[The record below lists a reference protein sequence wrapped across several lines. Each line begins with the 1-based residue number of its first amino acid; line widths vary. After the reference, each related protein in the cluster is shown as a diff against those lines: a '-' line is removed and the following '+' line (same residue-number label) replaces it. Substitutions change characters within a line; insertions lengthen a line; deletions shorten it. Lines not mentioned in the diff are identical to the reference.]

1 MTPAVQY
8 VRASTG
14 LQSCSLEQQSLAN
27 AAYAAVRGLE
37 ILDTYCDDGVSGL
50 TLRARRGLQR
60 LLADALSPAR
70 RFEAI
75 LVYDV
80 SRWGRFQDIDE
91 GAHYEFLCRQAGVA
105 VHYCA
110 EPFENQGSP
119 EANLIKQVKRA
130 MAAEFSRAQS
140 ERIALGRR
148 HVVSKGFTVTPP
160 PFGLRRLAVDGQR
173 RRVGL
178 MQRGQAKASSALR
191 TVFTPGP
198 PDEVAS
204 VQAIFRLYAV
214 TGLSIRAIAA
224 ELNRKGARGP
234 SGTGWTIAQVKGVL
248 RQEAYAGVYVYGRSC
263 CRLGETRKTPPQQW
277 LRVDGAS
284 PAIVGRAL
292 FEQAKALLDARRWR
306 TDEELLADLRALLA
320 LEGRITC
327 ALVDAW
333 PYAAHSWTYKRRFG
347 SLGEACRL
355 IGHPSPRRR
364 S

>member
-27 AAYAAVRGLE
+27 AAYAATRGFQ
-37 ILDTYCDDGVSGL
+37 ILDTYSDDRVSGL

-110 EPFENQGSP
+110 EPFENEGSP
-119 EANLIKQVKRA
+119 EANLIKQLKRA

-140 ERIALGRR
+140 ERVTLGRR
-148 HVVSKGFTVTPP
+148 HVVSKGFTVSPP
-160 PFGLRRLAVDGQR
+160 PFGLRRLAVDRQGQPA
-173 RRVGL
+173 GL
-178 MQRGQAKASSALR
+178 MNRGEAKASSAHR
-191 TVFTPGP
+191 TIFAPGP
-198 PDEVAS
+198 PREVMT
-204 VQAIFRLYAV
+204 VQAIFRFYVV
-214 TGLSIRAIAA
+214 TGLSVRAIAN
-224 ELNRKGARGP
+224 ELNRQDAPSP
-234 SGTGWTIAQVKGVL
+234 SGAGWTASQVKGVL
-248 RQEAYAGVYVYGRSC
+248 RQEAYAGTYVYGRSR
-263 CRLGETRKTPPQQW
+263 CRLGKVRKTPPQQW
-277 LRVDGAS
+277 MRVEGAS

-292 FEQAKALLDARRWR
+292 FKQAGALLDARRWR
-306 TDEELLADLRALLA
+306 SDDELLNDLRELLAV
-320 LEGRITC
+320 EGRITC

-333 PYAAHSWTYKRRFG
+333 PYAACSWTYRRRFG
-347 SLGEACRL
+347 SLDEACRL
-355 IGHPSPRRR
+355 IGHPSTRGQT
-364 S
+364 

>member
-14 LQSCSLEQQSLAN
+14 LQSCSLEQQGLAN
-27 AAYAAVRGLE
+27 AAYAAVRGFQ
-37 ILDTYCDDGVSGL
+37 ILDTYSDDGVSGL

-110 EPFENQGSP
+110 EPFENEGSP

-140 ERIALGRR
+140 ERVALGRR
-148 HVVSKGFTVTPP
+148 YVVTKGFTDSPP
-160 PFGLRRLAVDGQR
+160 PFGLRRLAVDRER
-173 RRVGL
+173 RPVGL
-178 MQRGQAKASSALR
+178 MHRGEAKASSAHR
-191 TVFTPGP
+191 TVFAPGP
-198 PDEVAS
+198 PGEVAI

-214 TGLSIRAIAA
+214 TGLSVRAIAG
-224 ELNRKGARGP
+224 ELNRKGGP
-234 SGTGWTIAQVKGVL
+234 SPCATGWTTAQVKAVL
-248 RQEAYAGVYVYGRSC
+248 RQEAYTGTYVYGRTR
-263 CRLGETRKTPPQQW
+263 CRLGEALRTPPRQW
-277 LRVDGAS
+277 LRVEGAS

-292 FEQAKALLDARRWR
+292 FDRAKALLDARRWR
-306 TDEELLADLRALLA
+306 TDEELLADLRALLHR
-320 LEGRITC
+320 EGRITC
-327 ALVDAW
+327 ALVDGW
-333 PYAAHSWTYKRRFG
+333 PYAACSWTYRRRFG
-347 SLGEACRL
+347 SLGQACRL
-355 IGHPSPRRR
+355 IGHPSRRGQ